1 MGEEADADWQAGLI
15 EWGYNDAEEYYKMVV
30 VNKRAPSL
38 GGFSQ
43 ERLAKDD
50 IRLLIEA
57 VEYAYDGRFPVV
69 ATAARLEL
77 LIEKLKRML
86 K

>member
-1 MGEEADADWQAGLI
+1 
-15 EWGYNDAEEYYKMVV
+15 MVV

-43 ERLAKDD
+43 ERLAKED

-57 VEYAYDGRFPVV
+57 VEHQFICNGRLQME
-69 ATAARLEL
+69 TSRTRLEM
-77 LIEKLKRML
+77 LIGKLKRML

>member
-1 MGEEADADWQAGLI
+1 
-15 EWGYNDAEEYYKMVV
+15 MVV

-43 ERLAKDD
+43 ERLAKED
-50 IRLLIEA
+50 IGLLIEA
-57 VEYAYDGRFPVV
+57 VAI
-69 ATAARLEL
+69 ARQNGMLASPTRIEM
-77 LIEKLKRML
+77 LIGKLKRML

>member
-1 MGEEADADWQAGLI
+1 
-15 EWGYNDAEEYYKMVV
+15 MVV

-43 ERLAKDD
+43 ERLSKDD
-50 IRLLIEA
+50 LRLLIEA
-57 VEYAYDGRFPVV
+57 VEALHNAGTLYSY
-69 ATAARLEL
+69 TRLEM
-77 LIEKLKRML
+77 LIGKLKRML

>member
-1 MGEEADADWQAGLI
+1 
-15 EWGYNDAEEYYKMVV
+15 MVV

-43 ERLAKDD
+43 ERLSKED

-57 VEYAYDGRFPVV
+57 VQALHNAGTPYSP
-69 ATAARLEL
+69 TRLEL
-77 LIEKLKRML
+77 LIGKLIRML
-86 K
+86 DK